1 VGSSAP
7 EDPTRLAA
15 AVAGDLEAL
24 ADPDRAAAMRA
35 YMRHQFPFLGVGTPE
50 RRRASKP
57 LVAASRRWPSVDAVA
72 VVDHLWSRPERE
84 FRYVGCDVARA
95 AARRW
100 ESERLADLRR
110 WVTSDSW
117 WDTVDSLAVSVGDL
131 VTAHPEL
138 AAEMDGWIA
147 DQDIW
152 VARVAL
158 LHQLGWK
165 DRVDVDRL
173 FGYCAA
179 RASDTEFFV
188 RKAIGWALRDAAR
201 TFPEEVRG
209 FVADHPE
216 LSGLSRR
223 EALKHL
229 GW

>member
-7 EDPTRLAA
+7 EDPTRLTA
-15 AVAGDLEAL
+15 AVAGELEAL
-24 ADPDRAAAMRA
+24 ADAERAAAMRS
-35 YMRHQFPFLGVGTPE
+35 YMRDQFPFLGVGTPE

-57 LVAASRRWPSVDAVA
+57 LVAASRRWPSADAVA
-72 VVDHLWSRPERE
+72 VVDALWARPERE

-100 ESERLADLRR
+100 EPARLADLRR
-110 WVTSDSW
+110 WVTTDSW
-117 WDTVDSLAVSVGDL
+117 WDTVDTLAVSVGDL

-138 AAEMDGWIA
+138 AAEMDRWID

-158 LHQLGWK
+158 LHQLGRK
-165 DRVDVDRL
+165 DRVDLDRL

-179 RASDTEFFV
+179 RAPDAEFFI

-201 TFPEEVRG
+201 SRPTEVRA
-209 FVADHPE
+209 FVDSHPE

-229 GW
+229 GR